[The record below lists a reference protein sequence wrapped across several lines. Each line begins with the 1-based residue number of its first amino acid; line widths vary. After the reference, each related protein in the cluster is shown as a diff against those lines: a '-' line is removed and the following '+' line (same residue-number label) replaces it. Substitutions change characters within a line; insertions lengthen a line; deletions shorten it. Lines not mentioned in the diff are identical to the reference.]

1 MVFSNTGRSE
11 TMIPAF
17 MKNQVSNA
25 NERIIEGMNKNRQ
38 KLKEIDLLVKTLTIK
53 DVEANFPAIME
64 YIKWSSKEIQE
75 LYNNNEK
82 LLKKTVHEVNRM

>member
-1 MVFSNTGRSE
+1 MAFSNTRRSE
-11 TMIPAF
+11 TMIPQF

-53 DVEANFPAIME
+53 DVDANFPAIME

>member
-1 MVFSNTGRSE
+1 MVFSNTRRSE

-53 DVEANFPAIME
+53 DVDANFPAIME

>member
-1 MVFSNTGRSE
+1 
-11 TMIPAF
+11 MIPQF

>member
-1 MVFSNTGRSE
+1 
-11 TMIPAF
+11 MIQAF

-53 DVEANFPAIME
+53 DVDANFPAIME

-82 LLKKTVHEVNRM
+82 LLKKTVQQVNKL

>member
-1 MVFSNTGRSE
+1 
-11 TMIPAF
+11 
-17 MKNQVSNA
+17 
-25 NERIIEGMNKNRQ
+25 MNKNRQ

>member
-1 MVFSNTGRSE
+1 
-11 TMIPAF
+11 MIPAF

>member
-1 MVFSNTGRSE
+1 
-11 TMIPAF
+11 MIPQF

-64 YIKWSSKEIQE
+64 YI
-75 LYNNNEK
+75 
-82 LLKKTVHEVNRM
+82 

>member
-1 MVFSNTGRSE
+1 
-11 TMIPAF
+11 MIPAF

-53 DVEANFPAIME
+53 DVDANFPAIME